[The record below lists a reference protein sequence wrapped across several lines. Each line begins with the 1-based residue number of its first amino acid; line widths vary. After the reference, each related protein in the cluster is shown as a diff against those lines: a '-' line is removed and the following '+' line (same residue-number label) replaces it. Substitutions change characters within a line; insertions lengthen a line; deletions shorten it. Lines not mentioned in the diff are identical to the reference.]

1 MDVEAE
7 RSALGSFVRSFV
19 RTLSGTDGRSIVAVV
34 SVALRKSGVGAAERE
49 C

>member
-7 RSALGSFVRSFV
+7 RSALGSFVRSHTFW
-19 RTLSGTDGRSIVAVV
+19 DGRSIVAVV